1 MSNENFQEKDRAA
14 PVTRSQ
20 FEAEIIAK
28 AWQDPEYKKRL
39 LATPKQVFEEE
50 MQKIRPGAKLP
61 GKMQIHVHEE
71 TPSVIHISL
80 PANPQDFSGTLDDE
94 YLDEVAGGCI
104 AVAVAVVYGV
114 AVTAQ
119 AAVNVSAVG
128 NVNVVGNV
136 NANANANVNVS
147 VNQTS

>member
-1 MSNENFQEKDRAA
+1 MPNDNFQKEERPS

-39 LATPKQVFEEE
+39 LAAPKEVLQEELR
-50 MQKIRPGAKLP
+50 KIRPGAKLP
-61 GKMQIHVHEE
+61 EKMQIYVHEE
-71 TPSVIHISL
+71 TPNVVHISL
-80 PANPQDFSGTLDDE
+80 PANPQEHSGTLSEE

-119 AAVNVSAVG
+119 IVANVSAAG
-128 NVNVVGNV
+128 NVNVTANV
-136 NANANANVNVS
+136 NANVNVNVS
-147 VNQTS
+147 VNKTS